1 MHLDLPRLHDTYHNS
16 VNEHSSFLL
25 DVLVNL
31 AHGLNT
37 SSTFSGHLDSIGL
50 WDDIVEHTIAFECPV
65 ELQLFVGIVELWNLR
80 LALGNQ
86 FGLWV
91 AELEHALIEIL
102 VAELTL
108 LLGLGDSQFVRVI
121 EEAQNCGLE
130 AVNFELIL
138 LLQIGGL
145 QLQVSVIVNVGDLPV
160 LELVNIEAGEL
171 ALQRH
176 QPCRDLTDWSFLE
189 RPVTTSEDLSAILD
203 IVDTV

>member
-1 MHLDLPRLHDTYHNS
+1 MHLHLPRLHDTYHDS
-16 VNEHSSFLL
+16 VDEHSSFLL

-65 ELQLFVGIVELWNLR
+65 ELQLFVGVVKLRNLW

-86 FGLWV
+86 FSLWV

-102 VAELTL
+102 VTELTL
-108 LLGLGDSQFVRVI
+108 LFGLGDSQFVGVV
-121 EEAQNCGLE
+121 EEAQNCCLE

-138 LLQIGGL
+138 LLQIRGL
-145 QLQVSVIVNVGDLPV
+145 QLQVAVVVNVGNLPV
-160 LELVNIEAGEL
+160 LELVNVEAGEL
-171 ALQRH
+171 GLQSH
-176 QPCRDLTDWSFLE
+176 
-189 RPVTTSEDLSAILD
+189 
-203 IVDTV
+203 